1 MLMSSL
7 KHCRLFILPLLS
19 LLILCA
25 PAAAQNE
32 RDRDSYTNPSNS
44 VEISGQVRIAGGM
57 QPAKN
62 VLVRVERFGTGGFSE
77 QMTTDNRGKFRF
89 AALPRGQ
96 YMISVSAPCFAASQ
110 QQVELQVIFRSYL
123 LFELRPESSSPACRG
138 GEAAASAAVIDA
150 RVPAAA
156 REELTKARAALR
168 EKKSDEG
175 LEHLHAAIRL
185 YKDFYEAQLLLGTT
199 QMEMRRWSD
208 AEQSLKR
215 ALELRPESTPAL
227 VSLGEVHRQQK
238 RYADAEKVLLAG
250 LKHDDESWLG
260 HFTLGR
266 VYLEMNDAQRAAPHV
281 GRTLQLKPDFAEA
294 HLVGG
299 NLLLRL
305 DQPERALLEYEE
317 YLRLQP
323 DGEYAPQARELVR
336 KIRKSVAD
344 KKK

>member
-1 MLMSSL
+1 MLMSSQ
-7 KHCRLFILPLLS
+7 KCCRLFILPFLTLL
-19 LLILCA
+19 LCA

-44 VEISGQVRIAGGM
+44 VEISGQVKLADGL

-62 VLVRVERFGTGGFSE
+62 VLVRVERFGAGGFLE

-96 YMISVSAPCFAASQ
+96 YMVSVSAPCFAAAQ

-138 GEAAASAAVIDA
+138 DASSSSAAAVIDA
-150 RVPAAA
+150 RVPAEA
-156 REELTKARAALR
+156 REELAKARAALR
-168 EKKSDEG
+168 EKKPDEG
-175 LEHLHAAIRL
+175 LEHLHRAIRL
-185 YKDFYEAQLLLGTT
+185 YKDFYEAQFLLGTT
-199 QMEMRRWSD
+199 QMEMRRFGE
-208 AEQSLKR
+208 AER
-215 ALELRPESTPAL
+215 ALRRASELRPESTPAL

-266 VYLEMNDAQRAAPHV
+266 VYLEMNDAPRAAPHL
-281 GRTLQLKPDFAEA
+281 GLTLQLKPDFAEA

-299 NLLLRL
+299 NVLLRL

-336 KIRKSVAD
+336 KIRKALAD